1 MDEEKFKRFKDRALH
16 VLSQLLGFDATTLL
30 PEIDERNQRTG

>member
-1 MDEEKFKRFKDRALH
+1 MSGAEKHMEVMDRPASPLP
-16 VLSQLLGFDATTLL
+16 VTLL